1 MSIDTF
7 VGGREGVWEITRI
20 QAIAGAGLDMAPRLS
35 VVNGV
40 CIDAPSMASWLLRGA
55 ASHVRYSTRSELT
68 RLAQVQPGLG
78 RDESTM
84 AVLIPMSKSSDW
96 WELAQDERQ
105 AIFGKSSRH
114 AEIGMD
120 HLPAVARKL
129 YHCRDLGEPFDF
141 LTWFEFAPENESAFD
156 RLLARLRSTPE
167 WRYVDREVEVRLTR
181 HRNERRPSRRRDQ
194 SPPSC
199 KDQSGSTTNLG
210 RQMRAS

>member
-7 VGGREGVWEITRI
+7 VGGREGAWEITRI

-35 VVNGV
+35 IVKGVN
-40 CIDAPSMASWLLRGA
+40 IDGSSMASWLLRGA

-68 RLAQVQPGLG
+68 RLAQVQPRLG
-78 RDESTM
+78 RFASTR
-84 AVLIPMSKSSDW
+84 AVLIPMGKSSDW

-141 LTWFEFAPENESAFD
+141 LTWFEFAPENEAAFD

-181 HRNERRPSRRRDQ
+181 HTPSIQQHMDGVG
-194 SPPSC
+194 
-199 KDQSGSTTNLG
+199 KGDL
-210 RQMRAS
+210 A

>member
-7 VGGREGVWEITRI
+7 VGGREGAWEITRI

-40 CIDAPSMASWLLRGA
+40 YIDAPSMASWRLRGA
-55 ASHVRYSTRSELT
+55 ASHVRYSTRSEVT
-68 RLAQVQPGLG
+68 RLAQVQPRPG

-84 AVLIPMSKSSDW
+84 VVLIPMGKSSDW

-105 AIFGKSSRH
+105 VILGKASRH

-120 HLPAVARKL
+120 YLPAVARKL

-141 LTWFEFAPENESAFD
+141 LTWFEFAPGNEAAFD

-181 HRNERRPSRRRDQ
+181 HAPSIQQHMDGLG
-194 SPPSC
+194 
-199 KDQSGSTTNLG
+199 KDDLE
-210 RQMRAS
+210 